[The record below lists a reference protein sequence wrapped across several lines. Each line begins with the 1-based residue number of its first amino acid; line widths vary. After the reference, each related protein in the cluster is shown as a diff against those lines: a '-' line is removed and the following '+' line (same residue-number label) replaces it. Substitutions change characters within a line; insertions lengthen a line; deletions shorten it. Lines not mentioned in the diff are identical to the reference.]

1 MAGADRTRTFDASA
15 PAPPDIPRCLHTA
28 ASTGDLS
35 NKRKSGAKRLTLG
48 LELFQRTLEKQKRQR
63 EEKGV
68 IHEQQRRR
76 KSSNL
81 ALRESHG
88 GLGDCPPIHPDFDFE
103 PWHRIGPVEV
113 SSRSQRRRT
122 EAIMTSARRTGGG
135 VRLSGGPVL
144 TDNETSTFESDIS
157 SVVDI
162 SDHLAASE
170 DDTED
175 EYRDTNKY
183 RMPECGKTRLGLH
196 TKEPLSPTPRV
207 GARREAS
214 GTPKLS
220 GRGVVNGGPPPNMD
234 FSSQPWQSTVS
245 VAGAE
250 NDTAEDAD
258 SIRTTVTRPGSVY
271 TLGRA
276 SFTGQLAQ
284 LTSMRLPDATSLA
297 KRISSMPTSTEAAQA
312 LADASEQIRMW
323 IRQAKNVLDGL
334 NAEDD
339 VEWAA
344 AGGREG
350 IEDVDGAIGRF
361 EQLVEVYVLS
371 IERLQTR
378 PDVCL
383 LSKEEIRASG
393 VNLETIIGDWQGIK
407 DTLKSTKFQVEVAM
421 EWEELW
427 NTVLGEISQEMNGL
441 NQLVFEMEEKRH
453 QGAESLLSSRDSIDL
468 SELETIVEDAP
479 GRGKANANANNRFSV
494 VMPFSSTGMP
504 LHAPPP
510 LASGEQKEDSSLLA
524 LFARMQPLRAA
535 LDFLPMRL
543 AAWHRRG
550 NDTFPSACLD
560 LDQRQTELETQWT
573 KLEAD
578 AESLRRELG
587 EDRWVLV
594 FRNAGRQ
601 AMKMC
606 ESIMR
611 SVEKVKECVE
621 KEEQVGDKVENYE
634 MKKRH
639 YGPAIERVI
648 AIIDRGVK
656 DRLTVNGEILRLQSD
671 IKKRWAGLQ
680 TEIQEMDGLV
690 EELARKDQE
699 EGMHLRDSVSSS
711 TVISE
716 QRSVGSG
723 SRGEGITPA
732 TSPASSVIGTNGAS
746 GGRKSSFGAKT
757 TPTHLSSANLRSST
771 GGGARASSRLSP
783 NRGGGAAPST
793 VPRRSLLPRKSNAD
807 FHSTPSRVTSSP
819 GSGAT
824 GTAAATGS
832 AASHERPA
840 VNWPSRGEVTP
851 QPGKGRFVNAVKG
864 EVKDFR
870 PLSAFE
876 PSPYAKGPI
885 TPKRFQRAT
894 AVEGQGRNARTPG
907 LRNVSAPTGT
917 GTSIPAPVSSSARR
931 VSGGSAGL
939 PKNGAATP
947 AARVRA
953 PSASHATS
961 TKTGPLRPSSRLA
974 NNTTSP
980 TAAAATNG
988 ANEHLTSSTNTNTLK
1003 STRSS
1008 AFLVPRTG
1016 SRAGSRAASRL
1027 ADSGIG
1033 DEGGSSVDGN
1043 EADNESPTHWKERP
1057 GSSSRANGGR
1067 PGSRGVGGRRSSLL
1081 GGRSSALGGRARSRL
1096 DGLVGGEGGDDG
1108 GLRPKWRP

>member
-15 PAPPDIPRCLHTA
+15 PAPPDIPRCLRTA

-76 KSSNL
+76 KSHNL
-81 ALRESHG
+81 ALRETHG
-88 GLGDCPPIHPDFDFE
+88 GLADCPPIHPDFDFE
-103 PWHRIGPVEV
+103 PWHRVRPDEV

-122 EAIMTSARRTGGG
+122 TAIMPSARRVGGG

-207 GARREAS
+207 GVRREGS
-214 GTPKLS
+214 GTPTMS
-220 GRGVVNGGPPPNMD
+220 GRGGLVNGGPPPSMD

-250 NDTAEDAD
+250 NDTAGDGD

-297 KRISSMPTSTEAAQA
+297 KRISSMATSTEAAQA

-323 IRQAKNVLDGL
+323 IRQAENVLNGL

-350 IEDVDGAIGRF
+350 IQDVDGAIGRF

-393 VNLETIIGDWQGIK
+393 VNLETIIGNWQGIK
-407 DTLKSTKFQVEVAM
+407 DTLKSIKFQVEVAM

-479 GRGKANANANNRFSV
+479 GRAKANANANNRFSV
-494 VMPFSSTGMP
+494 VMPFSSTGVP

-560 LDQRQTELETQWT
+560 LDQRQTELEIQWT

-611 SVEKVKECVE
+611 SVEKVKESVS
-621 KEEQVGDKVENYE
+621 KVEQVGDKVENYE
-634 MKKRH
+634 AKKRH

-671 IKKRWAGLQ
+671 IKKRWARLQ
-680 TEIQEMDGLV
+680 TEILEMDGLV
-690 EELARKDQE
+690 EELARRKEEE

-732 TSPASSVIGTNGAS
+732 TSPASSVIVTNGGS
-746 GGRKSSFGAKT
+746 GRKSSFGAKT
-757 TPTHLSSANLRSST
+757 TPTHLSSGNLRSST
-771 GGGARASSRLSP
+771 GGGGRASSRLSP
-783 NRGGGAAPST
+783 GGNGGGTAHST

-807 FHSTPSRVTSSP
+807 FHSTPSRTTSSP
-819 GSGAT
+819 GV
-824 GTAAATGS
+824 GTAGTAGS
-832 AASHERPA
+832 SASPGRPA

-851 QPGKGRFVNAVKG
+851 QPGKGRFVNAVKS

-894 AVEGQGRNARTPG
+894 AVEGGQGQNAKTPG
-907 LRNVSAPTGT
+907 LRHVSAPTGA
-917 GTSIPAPVSSSARR
+917 GSSIPAPVTSSARK

-939 PKNGAATP
+939 SKNGAATP
-947 AARVRA
+947 GARARA
-953 PSASHATS
+953 TSASHATS
-961 TKTGPLRPSSRLA
+961 TKTGHLGPSSRLA
-974 NNTTSP
+974 NSTSSTNP
-980 TAAAATNG
+980 AATNG
-988 ANEHLTSSTNTNTLK
+988 ANGHLTSSTNTNTLK
-1003 STRSS
+1003 STRSL
-1008 AFLVPRTG
+1008 AFLVPRPG

-1081 GGRSSALGGRARSRL
+1081 GGRSSAMGGRARSRL